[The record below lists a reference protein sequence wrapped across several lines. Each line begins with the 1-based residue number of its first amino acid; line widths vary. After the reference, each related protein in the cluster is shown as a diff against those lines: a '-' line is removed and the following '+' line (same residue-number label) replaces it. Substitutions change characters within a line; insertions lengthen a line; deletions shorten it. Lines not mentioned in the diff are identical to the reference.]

1 MKTMNLE
8 MPPGTD
14 YDEVQKATRDAAL
27 EVGGN
32 VTLVSYYDRARN
44 KMVPEAVSSK
54 EGNDGY
60 RIYAENRGA
69 DIRVTVN
76 DDEYDFFFLSFGDDV
91 LE

>member
-8 MPPGTD
+8 MPPGKD
-14 YDEVQKATRDAAL
+14 YDEVQKAARDAAQ

-44 KMVPEAVSSK
+44 KMAPEAVSSK
-54 EGNDGY
+54 EGTDGY

-76 DDEYDFFFLSFGDDV
+76 DDEYDFFFLSIGDDV
-91 LE
+91 L

>member
-1 MKTMNLE
+1 MKTVNLE
-8 MPPGTD
+8 MPPGVGH
-14 YDEVQKATRDAAL
+14 DEAQKAARDAAL
-27 EVGGN
+27 EVGGD

-60 RIYAENRGA
+60 RIYAESRDA

-76 DDEYDFFFLSFGDDV
+76 KDEYDFFFLSLGDDV
-91 LE
+91 IS

>member
-8 MPPGTD
+8 MPPGMD
-14 YDEVQKATRDAAL
+14 YGEAQKAARDAAL
-27 EVGGN
+27 EVGGD
-32 VTLVSYYDRARN
+32 VALVSYYDRARN

-54 EGNDGY
+54 EEHDGH
-60 RIYAENRGA
+60 RIYAESRGA

-91 LE
+91 LS

>member
-8 MPPGTD
+8 MPPGMD
-14 YDEVQKATRDAAL
+14 YDEVQKAAKDAAL
-27 EVGGN
+27 EVGGD
-32 VTLVSYYDRARN
+32 VALVSYYDRARN

-60 RIYAENRGA
+60 RIYAESRGA

-76 DDEYDFFFLSFGDDV
+76 DDEYDFFFLSIADDV
-91 LE
+91 IS